1 MTASSERPYRLYGMT
16 PSYFTRKMQAYLEY
30 KGIPYLFRRFGGAHP
45 EARAA
50 GWPGGV
56 PVVQT
61 PDGGYMWDTTAMMLH
76 LEARVPQPS
85 ILPADPVQRFL
96 CFAIE
101 DVIDEWFYRPA
112 VGSRWFFPQN
122 REHGSWE
129 IGRDV
134 SCEMPLPCHQVAELV
149 ANYVTAS
156 CETFGVSQENIQA
169 WIDEVLL
176 PWVRVLNA
184 HFETTPFL
192 FGGRPSL
199 ADFAL
204 FGADAAHFINDPV
217 CRGWLD
223 EHGPAVVQHTH
234 RLLHPEDLEPGAW
247 APPGDVPDTLLAV
260 LRDMGRLYLPWVS
273 RATVA
278 GAAELRFARGDTAV
292 IVAPAFLK
300 DARAVLLA
308 RYEDA
313 KSDVLDALLMRAGVL
328 EYFADREAQA
338 STVPR
343 FDEPPQP
350 LLNRPFAPAA
360 EVETALREQ
369 AETGR

>member
-1 MTASSERPYRLYGMT
+1 MHAADQPYRLYGVS
-16 PSYFTRKMQAYLEY
+16 PSYFTRKIQAYFEY
-30 KGIPYLFRRFGGAHP
+30 KRIPYLFRRFGVANP

-50 GWPGGV
+50 GWPGGM

-76 LEARVPQPS
+76 LETRVPEPS
-85 ILPADPVQRFL
+85 ILPDDPVQRFL

-101 DVIDEWFYRPA
+101 DVVDEWFYRPA
-112 VGSRWFFPQN
+112 VGSRWLFPRN
-122 REHGSWE
+122 REYGSWE
-129 IGRDV
+129 IGREV
-134 SCEMPLPCHQVAELV
+134 SCEMPLPCDQVAEMV
-149 ANYVTAS
+149 AEFVTSS
-156 CETFGVSQENIQA
+156 CAAFGVTQENIEA

-192 FGGRPSL
+192 FGTRPSL

-234 RLLHPEDLEPGAW
+234 RLLHPEDLDPGVW
-247 APPGDVPDTLLAV
+247 AEAGIVPDTLIAV

-278 GAAELRFARGDTAV
+278 GEAELAFARGDRVTITASE
-292 IVAPAFLK
+292 FLK
-300 DARAVLLA
+300 DARGVLLA
-308 RYEDA
+308 RYRDA
-313 KSDVLDALLMRAGVL
+313 RGAALDEVLARAGVR
-328 EYFADREAQA
+328 EHFADYVAQA
-338 STVPR
+338 SAVPA
-343 FDEPPQP
+343 FDDPPQP
-350 LLNRPFAPAA
+350 MLNRPFAPPA
-360 EVETALREQ
+360 EVETAMSER
-369 AETGR
+369 ATGGE